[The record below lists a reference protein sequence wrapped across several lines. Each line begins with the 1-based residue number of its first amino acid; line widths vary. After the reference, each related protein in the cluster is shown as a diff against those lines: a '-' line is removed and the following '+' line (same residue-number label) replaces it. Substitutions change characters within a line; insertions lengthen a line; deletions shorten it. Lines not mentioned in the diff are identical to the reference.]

1 MNCVY
6 VCVVHM
12 CVYLCVSR
20 FDDFFSWRPLFFC
33 TIGLYYAITVDW
45 IGLLGTL
52 YNIGMDMLRTTEKY
66 YASKERLFISLR
78 ISN

>member
-1 MNCVY
+1 MSLC

-12 CVYLCVSR
+12 YVCVCL
-20 FDDFFSWRPLFFC
+20 DLMILFSWRPLFFC

-66 YASKERLFISLR
+66 YAS
-78 ISN
+78 